1 MNDDPIRT
9 CPFCKDILTLDRLV
23 SDPLIRP
30 IGMTFGKGSFEHA
43 FYYFQHQTPDC
54 GTSFLVNVLI
64 FSSCLSEPIPK
75 ERLTLTESCERHCV
89 NIEDLLECKQPCLF
103 APFRRF
109 LIKMLEAK
117 GKTKSVNSVV

>member
-9 CPFCKDILTLDRLV
+9 CPFCNDILTLDKLV

-30 IGMTFGKGSFEHA
+30 IGMIFGKGSFEHA
-43 FYYFQHQTPDC
+43 FYCFQHETQDC

-64 FSSCLSEPIPK
+64 FSPYLSEPIPK

-89 NIEDLLECKQPCLF
+89 NIKDLSECKQPCLF

-109 LIKMLEAK
+109 LIKMLETK
-117 GKTKSVNSVV
+117 GKTKSVNSFV